1 MAVKKEIILE
11 MRGINKRFA
20 GVDALVDVNLSVR
33 KGDIHAICGENGAG
47 KSTLMKILNGIYQVD
62 SGEIWIKG
70 QKRKISSPEQAQMSG
85 LSIIFQEFNL
95 VDTLSI
101 AENIF
106 LGRLT
111 GSNKKIDWK
120 DIHSRA
126 QELLD
131 YIGCTVKTKML
142 VGDISVSQ
150 KQMVEI
156 AKALSYNAEIIV
168 MDEPSATLTDKE
180 SENLYRIIREL
191 KEKHITIIYISHK
204 MDEILRISDRITILR
219 DGRLISTCDVSQTS
233 KNEIISQMV
242 GRSID
247 QEFPARDSAAQDEF
261 ALRVNNIERLDVL
274 HDVSLT
280 LRKGEILGLAGLVGA
295 GRTELVRAI
304 FGADKVNR
312 KTVEVGGRQMNIRKP
327 ADAIRNKIALLT
339 EDRKQ
344 QGLILNFPVYKNISI
359 CALRDFVR
367 LGFLRFKKEYGV
379 ASEYIDKFAIKT
391 PSIHQ
396 KCVYLSGGN
405 QQKVV
410 LAKWLYCDVDILIL
424 DEPTRGID
432 VGSKQEIYHMMNELV
447 AKGKSI
453 IMISSEMPEILGMS
467 DRILV
472 MHKGVI
478 KGEFENDA
486 RQVTPEQIMHCA
498 IG

>member
-1 MAVKKEIILE
+1 MNDEIILE

-33 KGDIHAICGENGAG
+33 KGDIHAVCGENGAG
-47 KSTLMKILNGIYQVD
+47 KSTLMKILNGVYHVD

-70 QKRKISSPEQAQMSG
+70 QKKNISTPVQAQMCG
-85 LSIIFQEFNL
+85 ISIIFQEFNL
-95 VDTLSI
+95 VDTLSV

-111 GSNKKIDWK
+111 DSNKKIDWK

-191 KEKHITIIYISHK
+191 KEKNITIIYISHK

-219 DGRLISTCDVSQTS
+219 DGRLISTCNVSQTS

-247 QEFPARDSAAQDEF
+247 QEFPARDSAVRDEF

-280 LRKGEILGLAGLVGA
+280 LRKGEILGIAGLVGA

-312 KTVEVGGRQMNIRKP
+312 KMVEIWGHEVNIRKP
-327 ADAIRNKIALLT
+327 PDAIRNKMALLT

-344 QGLILNFPVYKNISI
+344 QGLILDFPVYKNISI
-359 CALRDFVR
+359 CALWEF
-367 LGFLRFKKEYGV
+367 LSFGLLRFKKEYSV
-379 ASEYIDKFAIKT
+379 ASEYVDKLAIKT
-391 PSIHQ
+391 PSIRQ
-396 KCVYLSGGN
+396 RCVYLSGGN

-410 LAKWLYCDVDILIL
+410 LAKWLYSNADILIL

-432 VGSKQEIYHMMNELV
+432 VGSKQEIYHMMNELI